1 MRFQFSDTQRPY
13 SMTPLKPV
21 FRRNTLET
29 INNMSDN
36 DDFNVPGINL
46 LDPWLIN
53 ELKKVDPRS
62 PFLWTTKEKQF
73 ISERFVSR
81 GESIKLQIL
90 KKLHF
95 H

>member
-1 MRFQFSDTQRPY
+1 
-13 SMTPLKPV
+13 
-21 FRRNTLET
+21 
-29 INNMSDN
+29 MSNN

-62 PFLWTTKEKQF
+62 QFLWTTKEKQF

-90 KKLHF
+90 KKLQNSNN
-95 H
+95 